1 MYLFFTVN
9 IFVYKNHK
17 RIRAIINRKKSKMYQ
32 KKSEIIKKIQ
42 SYHHRVAEIYDEI
55 LLNTKN
61 SKITELA
68 SELKGFELE
77 REKYLNKHREIAV
90 AMNCWLDFPCD
101 KLSNQ
106 IEDCLEKF
114 NSLKEV
120 TMADML
126 QIAMHFDNC
135 LLKLYTILSAENT
148 LSESAANIF
157 YYMLKKTKKDQELIS
172 EMVMVH

>member
-1 MYLFFTVN
+1 
-9 IFVYKNHK
+9 
-17 RIRAIINRKKSKMYQ
+17 MYQ

-42 SYHHRVAEIYDEI
+42 SYHHRVADIYDEI
-55 LLNTKN
+55 IKNTKN
-61 SKITELA
+61 SKIIELA
-68 SELKGFELE
+68 QELKSFELD
-77 REKYLNKHREIAV
+77 RENYLNKHHEIAV
-90 AMNCWLDFPCD
+90 AMNCWLEFPCD

-106 IEDCLEKF
+106 IEDCLKRF

-135 LLKLYTILSAENT
+135 LLKLYSILSAEDA

-157 YYMLKKTKKDQELIS
+157 YYMLKKTKKDQELIN
-172 EMVMVH
+172 EMVLAQ